1 MPDSLFIKSKQLIE
15 LSGDLTLQ
23 LALLYPFK
31 KDGANGLTMGS
42 KPILAAPIQSTPYH
56 VLSADQALGLVGCAV
71 SEYAE
76 RSIRGDIGIYDPE
89 VDGEG
94 PEEFHGRVH
103 DIALDSLEDF
113 MNLSGRE
120 ARLSGAFDDLDDDI
134 KFGPLTFS
142 LNYPMALL
150 KIFGTIVEIPPH
162 PFTGSYSRSRHIAP
176 SF

>member
-1 MPDSLFIKSKQLIE
+1 
-15 LSGDLTLQ
+15 
-23 LALLYPFK
+23 
-31 KDGANGLTMGS
+31 
-42 KPILAAPIQSTPYH
+42 
-56 VLSADQALGLVGCAV
+56 
-71 SEYAE
+71 
-76 RSIRGDIGIYDPE
+76 

-120 ARLSGAFDDLDDDI
+120 ARLSGTL
-134 KFGPLTFS
+134 
-142 LNYPMALL
+142 
-150 KIFGTIVEIPPH
+150 VEILPH

>member
-1 MPDSLFIKSKQLIE
+1 MISRSSLPCFIRSKKME
-15 LSGDLTLQ
+15 R
-23 LALLYPFK
+23 
-31 KDGANGLTMGS
+31 MGS
-42 KPILAAPIQSTPYH
+42 PWGPNPSWPLRSSPPLPGSLRRSSSGSRW
-56 VLSADQALGLVGCAV
+56 VCV

-76 RSIRGDIGIYDPE
+76 WSIRGDIGIYGPE

-113 MNLSGRE
+113 MKLSGRE
-120 ARLSGAFDDLDDDI
+120 ARLSGTFDDLDDDI
-134 KFGPLTFS
+134 KFGPLPFS
-142 LNYPMALL
+142 LNYPMALI
-150 KIFGTIVEIPPH
+150 KIFGTLVEIPPH